1 MNVGAEILKVPL
13 HNFSFYCNVFLL
25 VKLLCDYKNNSDFM
39 YTGKAQYKIGVFHYY
54 AQDI

>member
-13 HNFSFYCNVFLL
+13 HNFSFYCNVFLV
-25 VKLLCDYKNNSDFM
+25 VKLLYNYKNNSEFM
-39 YTGKAQYKIGVFHYY
+39 YTGKAQYIIGVFHYY

>member
-1 MNVGAEILKVPL
+1 MNVGAEILKVPQ
-13 HNFSFYCNVFLL
+13 HNFSFYCNKFLL
-25 VKLLCDYKNNSDFM
+25 VKLLCNYKNNSDFM